1 MARFGG
7 NVGYAEIVEVRPGVH
22 EEAFV
27 ERPYRGDVQR
37 KSRRLEIGDDIN
49 SESVVSQTVSIVADA
64 YAYEN
69 FMNIRYLVWMG
80 DKWKVNNV
88 DVERPRLVM
97 TIGAKYNA

>member
-22 EEAFV
+22 KETFV
-27 ERPYRGDVQR
+27 ERPYRGDFQR

-88 DVERPRLVM
+88 DVERPRLIM
-97 TIGAKYNA
+97 TVGAKYNA